1 MQGTKGLAH
10 FREQGIT
17 IPIVGIGGISIENT
31 ASVIEAG
38 ADGVSV
44 ISAISLA
51 ESAYEST
58 KRLVEEVSNSL

>member
-1 MQGTKGLAH
+1 M
-10 FREQGIT
+10 
-17 IPIVGIGGISIENT
+17 PIVGIGGITIENT
-31 ASVIEAG
+31 AVIEAG

-58 KRLVEEVSNSL
+58 RKLAEEVKRSL